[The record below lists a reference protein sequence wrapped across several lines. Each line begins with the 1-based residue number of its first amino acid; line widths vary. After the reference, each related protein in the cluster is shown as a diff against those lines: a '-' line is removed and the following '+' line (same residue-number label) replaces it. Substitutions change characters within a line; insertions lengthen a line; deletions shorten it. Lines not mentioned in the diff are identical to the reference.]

1 MWRRGEARAGP
12 ACSKTLCNTTNE
24 PWLFHMCPFVSPTH
38 ASRHDLA
45 SLRGY
50 CLECM
55 MHLLVAPGCTRQPDE
70 PNIEQLDW
78 DALR

>member
-1 MWRRGEARAGP
+1 
-12 ACSKTLCNTTNE
+12 
-24 PWLFHMCPFVSPTH
+24 MCPFVSPTH